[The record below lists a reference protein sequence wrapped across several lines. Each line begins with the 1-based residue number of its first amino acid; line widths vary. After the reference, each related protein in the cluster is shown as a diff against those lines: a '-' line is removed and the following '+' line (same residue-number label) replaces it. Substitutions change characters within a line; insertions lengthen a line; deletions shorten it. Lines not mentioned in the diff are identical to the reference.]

1 MDSGRSVNPQP
12 KHLSAS
18 RWAGH
23 LQVHHVHIRRFD
35 SPERSPMSALS
46 ELPRLLQ
53 ARPVPDSSGV
63 GEHVLRAVA
72 DVYLVSKAKAVC
84 GDGFDAGDVRR

>member
-1 MDSGRSVNPQP
+1 
-12 KHLSAS
+12 
-18 RWAGH
+18 
-23 LQVHHVHIRRFD
+23 
-35 SPERSPMSALS
+35 MSALS